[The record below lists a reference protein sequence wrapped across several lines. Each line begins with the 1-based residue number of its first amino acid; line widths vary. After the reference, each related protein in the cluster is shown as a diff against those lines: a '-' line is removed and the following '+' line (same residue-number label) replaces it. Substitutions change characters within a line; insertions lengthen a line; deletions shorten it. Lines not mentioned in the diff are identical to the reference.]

1 VIVVCV
7 SQAIRLTAIVIDT
20 VYVAVAG
27 VVAMV
32 VVGFVVVFVL
42 IVVGG
47 TVKIR
52 GELLGVEVGV
62 VCRC

>member
-1 VIVVCV
+1 MIVVCV

-47 TVKIR
+47 TV
-52 GELLGVEVGV
+52 
-62 VCRC
+62 